1 MILLKFALYML
12 GVLLLGAVIFE
23 VSYVIY
29 NGIVYPDMYRD
40 REDWFDDERRNIETY
55 FMHNEIEII
64 NRDEDYFKEDIS

>member
-29 NGIVYPDMYRD
+29 NGIVYPDLYRD

>member
-64 NRDEDYFKEDIS
+64 DRDEDYFKEDIS